1 MGIISIEFFAFTA
14 AAILIYYLFPVK
26 KYQWT
31 VLLAASYAYYIL
43 NCNKYVLYMLVTTVT
58 TYFGARILERAAEKS
73 KQFLLKNRESLT
85 KESKKEFK
93 AKTQRK
99 KRLILA
105 AVLVFNFGIL
115 AFLKYFGF
123 CADSVHSLLGA
134 VGIKYTEPS
143 FSFIVPLGISFY
155 TFQSMGYVIDVYRGK
170 VNAEKNF
177 GKLALF
183 VSFFPQIVQ
192 GPIGIYS
199 DLAHQLYEPKKFSYD
214 RFKSG
219 GLLILWGIF
228 KKLLIADRAVKVI
241 KLVTADS
248 GAFSGTYI
256 LFTVILYA
264 AQLYAD
270 FSGGID
276 ICRGIAEI
284 MGIKMAENFKRPYF
298 SKTLTE
304 YWHRWHVSLGDWLR
318 NYLFYPISIS
328 KPFLKMSKSMKKH
341 GMKYFG
347 KVFPTALAS
356 LITFIVIGIWH
367 GAEAK
372 YIAFGF
378 WNGIVIII
386 SSLMKPLTD
395 RLTEKLHIKRENFF
409 YSVFCMVRTFIVVLI
424 GYYFDIARG
433 FKDAVNMIWRSVADF
448 HISDLASFACLA
460 KSKIDIFDY
469 LIIFA
474 GCLVIF
480 AVSLVQEKKKDSVR
494 KLLCEKSTV
503 LQWILYILMIV
514 AIALFGYYGPGTTPA
529 DFVYMQF

>member
-31 VLLAASYAYYIL
+31 VLLAASYVYYIL
-43 NCNKYVLYMLVTTVT
+43 NCNKYVFYMLVTTVT
-58 TYFGARILERAAEKS
+58 TYFGARLLENAAKKG
-73 KQFLLKNRESLT
+73 KQFLLEN
-85 KESKKEFK
+85 KELLSKEEKKKFK
-93 AKTQRK
+93 AKTQRN
-99 KRLILA
+99 KRLLLA
-105 AVLVFNFGIL
+105 VVLIFNFGIL

-123 CADSVHSLLGA
+123 CADTVHFLLGA
-134 VGIKYTEPS
+134 VGISYAEPE
-143 FSFIVPLGISFY
+143 FKFIVPLGISFY

-199 DLAHQLYEPKKFSYD
+199 DLAHQLYEPRKFNYD

-219 GLLILWGIF
+219 ALLILWGIF
-228 KKLLIADRAVKVI
+228 KKLIIADRAVKVI

-248 GAFSGTYI
+248 GKFSGTYI
-256 LFTVILYA
+256 LFAAVMYA

-284 MGIKMAENFKRPYF
+284 AGITMAENFKRPYF

-304 YWHRWHVSLGDWLR
+304 YWHRWHISLGDWLR

-328 KPFLKMSKSMKKH
+328 KSFLKMSKNMKKH

-367 GAEAK
+367 GAETK
-372 YIAFGF
+372 YVAFGL
-378 WNGIVIII
+378 WNGLVIMA
-386 SSLMKPLTD
+386 SSLLKPLTD
-395 RLTEKLHIKRENFF
+395 KMTEKLRINRENFF

-433 FKDAVNMIWRSVADF
+433 FRDAVSMLWRSVTDLHVKDF
-448 HISDLASFACLA
+448 LSFSSLA
-460 KSKIDIFDY
+460 KSKLDKYDY
-469 LIIFA
+469 LIIFV
-474 GCLVIF
+474 GCIVIF
-480 AVSLVQEKKKDSVR
+480 VISIIQETKKDSVR
-494 KLLCEKSTV
+494 NLLSRKRLPV
-503 LQWILYILMIV
+503 QWLLYILMIV
-514 AIALFGYYGPGTTPA
+514 CIIMFGYFGPGTTPA

>member
-1 MGIISIEFFAFTA
+1 MGIISIEFFAFTV
-14 AAILIYYLFPVK
+14 AAILIYYLFPIK
-26 KYQWT
+26 KYQWA
-31 VLLAASYAYYIL
+31 VLLTASYVYYIL
-43 NCNKYVLYMLVTTVT
+43 NCNKYVVYMLVTTVT
-58 TYFGARILERAAEKS
+58 TYFGAMLVEKVALRG
-73 KQFLLKNRESLT
+73 KEYLRQNKESLT
-85 KESKKEFK
+85 KESKKEIK
-93 AKTQRK
+93 AKTQKK
-99 KRLILA
+99 KRLALA
-105 AVLVFNFGIL
+105 SVLIFNFGIL

-123 CADSVHSLLGA
+123 CADVVHSLLGA
-134 VGIKYTEPS
+134 VGISFTEPKLS
-143 FSFIVPLGISFY
+143 LVVPLGISFY

-170 VNAEKNF
+170 VAAERNF

-199 DLAHQLYEPKKFSYD
+199 DLAHQLYEPRKFSYD

-228 KKLLIADRAVKVI
+228 KKLLIADRAIKVI

-276 ICRGIAEI
+276 ICRGIGEI
-284 MGIKMAENFKRPYF
+284 FGITMAENFKRPYF

-367 GAEAK
+367 GAEMR
-372 YIAFGF
+372 YVAFGL
-378 WNGIVIII
+378 WNGFVIMI
-386 SSLMKPLTD
+386 SSLVKPLTD
-395 RLTEKLHIKRENFF
+395 KLTEKLHINRKNFF

-424 GYYFDIARG
+424 GYYFDIGRG
-433 FKDAVNMIWRSVADF
+433 LRDAVSMIVRSVTDF
-448 HISDLASFACLA
+448 HIGDIANYTCLE
-460 KSKIDIFDY
+460 KCGIDVFDH
-469 LIIFA
+469 LIIA
-474 GCLVIF
+474 VGCLVIF
-480 AVSLVQEKKKDSVR
+480 AVSVVEETKKDSVR
-494 KLLCEKSTV
+494 NLLCKRSLPV
-503 LQWILYILMIV
+503 QWILYLLMII

>member
-1 MGIISIEFFAFTA
+1 MGIISAEFFAFAA
-14 AAILIYYLFPVK
+14 AAILIYYLFPAK

-31 VLLAASYAYYIL
+31 VLLAASYVYYIL
-43 NCNKYVLYMLVTTVT
+43 NCNKYVVYMLVTTVS
-58 TYFGARILERAAEKS
+58 TYFGALLIGRIAEKS
-73 KQFLLKNRESLT
+73 KQYLLDNRETLT
-85 KESKKEFK
+85 KESRKAFK
-93 AKTQRK
+93 ARTQK
-99 KRLILA
+99 NKRLALA

-123 CADSVHSLLGA
+123 CADTVHSLLGIFG
-134 VGIKYTEPS
+134 VNYTEPK
-143 FSFIVPLGISFY
+143 FNFIVPLGISFY

-170 VNAEKNF
+170 VSAEKNF

-199 DLAHQLYEPKKFSYD
+199 DLAHQLYEPKKFSYE

-264 AQLYAD
+264 VQLYAD

-284 MGIKMAENFKRPYF
+284 MGITMAENFKRPYF

-304 YWHRWHVSLGDWLR
+304 YWHRWHISLGDWLR
-318 NYLFYPISIS
+318 NYLFYPISLS

-341 GMKYFG
+341 GLKYLG
-347 KVFPTALAS
+347 KVFPVALAS

-367 GAEAK
+367 GSQTK
-372 YIAFGF
+372 YIAFGL
-378 WNGIVIII
+378 WNGLVIMI
-386 SSLMKPLTD
+386 SSLLKPLTD
-395 RLTEKLHIKRENFF
+395 KLTEKLRINRENIF
-409 YSVFCMVRTFIVVLI
+409 YSAFCMVRTFIVVLI

-433 FKDAVNMIWRSVADF
+433 FKDAVSMIWRSIADIHF
-448 HISDLASFACLA
+448 ADLASFSCLK
-460 KSKIDIFDY
+460 KSGVDKFDY
-469 LIIFA
+469 IIILA
-474 GCLVIF
+474 GCAVLFVI
-480 AVSLVQEKKKDSVR
+480 SIVQETKKDSVR
-494 KLLCEKSTV
+494 NLLCKKSLP
-503 LQWILYILMIV
+503 LQWLLYILL
-514 AIALFGYYGPGTTPA
+514 IAVIAVFGYYGPGTTPA

>member
-1 MGIISIEFFAFTA
+1 M
-14 AAILIYYLFPVK
+14 
-26 KYQWT
+26 
-31 VLLAASYAYYIL
+31 
-43 NCNKYVLYMLVTTVT
+43 
-58 TYFGARILERAAEKS
+58 
-73 KQFLLKNRESLT
+73 
-85 KESKKEFK
+85 
-93 AKTQRK
+93 
-99 KRLILA
+99 
-105 AVLVFNFGIL
+105 
-115 AFLKYFGF
+115 
-123 CADSVHSLLGA
+123 
-134 VGIKYTEPS
+134 
-143 FSFIVPLGISFY
+143 
-155 TFQSMGYVIDVYRGK
+155 
-170 VNAEKNF
+170 
-177 GKLALF
+177 
-183 VSFFPQIVQ
+183 
-192 GPIGIYS
+192 
-199 DLAHQLYEPKKFSYD
+199 
-214 RFKSG
+214 
-219 GLLILWGIF
+219 LILWGIF

-378 WNGIVIII
+378 WNGIVIMI

-395 RLTEKLHIKRENFF
+395 KLTEKLHIKRENFF

-448 HISDLASFACLA
+448 HISELASFDCLA

-469 LIIFA
+469 LIIFV

>member
-1 MGIISIEFFAFTA
+1 MSIISFEFFAFA
-14 AAILIYYLFPVK
+14 LIAILIYYLFPFK

-31 VLLAASYAYYIL
+31 VLLAASYVYYVL
-43 NCNKYVLYMLVTTVT
+43 NCNKYIVYMLVTTVT
-58 TYFGARILERAAEKS
+58 TYLGALVIDKISSKS
-73 KQFLLKNRESLT
+73 KQYLSNN
-85 KESKKEFK
+85 KEILSKENKKAFK
-93 AKTQRK
+93 AKTQRN
-99 KRLILA
+99 KRFLLAGILII
-105 AVLVFNFGIL
+105 NFGLL

-123 CADSVHSLLGA
+123 CADTVHSFLSVCGMNYA
-134 VGIKYTEPS
+134 EPS
-143 FSFIVPLGISFY
+143 FCLVVPLGISFY

-170 VNAEKNF
+170 VIAERNF

-199 DLAHQLYEPKKFSYD
+199 DLAHQLYEPKRFNYD
-214 RFKSG
+214 RFKNG
-219 GLLILWGIF
+219 GLLILWGVF

-241 KLVTADS
+241 KFVTADS

-256 LFTVILYA
+256 LFTVVLYA

-284 MGIKMAENFKRPYF
+284 MGITMAENFKQPYF

-304 YWHRWHVSLGDWLR
+304 YWHRWHISLGDWLR

-328 KPFLKMSKSMKKH
+328 KPFLKMSKNMKKH

-356 LITFIVIGIWH
+356 LITFVVIGIWH
-367 GAEAK
+367 GAETK
-372 YIAFGF
+372 YIAFGL
-378 WNGIVIII
+378 WNGLVIMI
-386 SSLMKPLTD
+386 SSLMKPFTD
-395 RLTEKLHIKRENFF
+395 KFTEKLNINRENFF
-409 YSVFCMVRTFIVVLI
+409 YSVFCMIRTFIVVLV
-424 GYYFDIARG
+424 GYYFDIARSIN
-433 FKDAVNMIWRSVADF
+433 DALNMIFRSVTDLHF
-448 HISDLASFACLA
+448 SDLSSFACLA
-460 KSKIDIFDY
+460 KSGIDRFDY
-469 LIIFA
+469 IIIFV
-474 GCLVIF
+474 GCLTVF
-480 AVSLVQEKKKDSVR
+480 CVSLIREIKKDSVR
-494 KLLCEKSTV
+494 NVLCRKSLPV
-503 LQWILYILMIV
+503 QWILYLIMIA

>member
-1 MGIISIEFFAFTA
+1 
-14 AAILIYYLFPVK
+14 
-26 KYQWT
+26 
-31 VLLAASYAYYIL
+31 
-43 NCNKYVLYMLVTTVT
+43 MLVTTVT

-143 FSFIVPLGISFY
+143 FSFVVPLGISFY

-378 WNGIVIII
+378 WNGIVIMI

-395 RLTEKLHIKRENFF
+395 KLTEKLHIKRENFF

-448 HISDLASFACLA
+448 HISELASFDCLA

-469 LIIFA
+469 LIIFV